1 MADATSSHLDSYI
14 HVYEN
19 GSTARLHVTPWDR
32 NTVADG
38 NWQTINTIQPLI
50 NRDIYLADCIDKLAE
65 KYTVYTE
72 GQGIEIIPNAEPS
85 GTYTIQLAADYQK
98 YVPKYTFDTDHFNIV
113 TDPDTN
119 ETVVGIKVA
128 SAEDDNAVYADSNGI
143 HANLDY
149 LMYST
154 SAISCLSSYSG
165 NYTSAYTYKYTTGSL
180 GEAEYVSQLPPNPDN
195 KLYIIG

>member
-14 HVYEN
+14 HVYDN

-72 GQGIEIIPNAEPS
+72 GPGIEIYPNEEPS

-98 YVPKYTFDTDHFNIV
+98 YIPKYTFDTEHFNVVIDSV
-113 TDPDTN
+113 NN
-119 ETVVGIKVA
+119 ETTVGLKIA
-128 SAEDDNAVYADSNGI
+128 SDTEGKNIYADNQGI
-143 HANLDY
+143 HANVDNM
-149 LMYST
+149 MYST
-154 SAISCLSSYSG
+154 SAVSCLSSYSG
-165 NYTSAYTYKYTTGSL
+165 NYTSAYTYKYTTGILES
-180 GEAEYVSQLPPNPDN
+180 AVFTSTLPEDPENR
-195 KLYIIG
+195 LYIIG